1 MSEFGTVQ
9 TILETCRDRGI
20 MLNVTGDKLSID
32 APPGTLTPDLLDGL
46 KQHKSSLLD
55 LLPRSKSEQE
65 AVQCNAEHHNAN
77 HTCITS
83 KVDVTLWD
91 ECIEIPDP
99 CPKCSSLM
107 FWWDALGGQH
117 CMMCEK
123 PKYQAEKGAELRE
136 LAKQLRQLP
145 RKVNFLRR
153 NR

>member
-1 MSEFGTVQ
+1 MSKLATVQ
-9 TILETCRDRGI
+9 AILEICHDRGI
-20 MLNVTGDKLSID
+20 VLNVAGDRLSVD

-46 KQHKSSLLD
+46 KQHKSSLLG
-55 LLPRSKSEQE
+55 LLTRSKSELE
-65 AVQCNAEHHNAN
+65 AVQCNAEHHNAI

-123 PKYQAEKGAELRE
+123 PKFPAEKAAELRE
-136 LAKQLRQLP
+136 LAKQLRQFP
-145 RKVNFLRR
+145 KKASFLCRGR
-153 NR
+153 